1 MPIGLCLMVGLVLVE
16 RAPTIE
22 TPEALPVPVI
32 MPDFSTYTD
41 VRARKQA
48 FFDYML
54 PLVRNANAAVAAE
67 RRFLLRLREKLA
79 GGITISK
86 RDSGSLLQLADKYLV
101 DSQKPPPGMVAD
113 LIKRV
118 DTIPASLVL
127 AQAANESAWGTSR
140 FARQGKN
147 VFGIWCFRDGC
158 GKVPNARDPGKRHEV
173 ASFDSVQDGVSY
185 YLLLLNTH
193 PAYAQLRSLR
203 DEKRRVDEKPT
214 GATLAEGLLRYSE
227 RGGAYV
233 RELQAMIRVNQL
245 QRYTIDHFQD
255 AGEEAGQRN
264 P

>member
-1 MPIGLCLMVGLVLVE
+1 
-16 RAPTIE
+16 
-22 TPEALPVPVI
+22 
-32 MPDFSTYTD
+32 
-41 VRARKQA
+41 
-48 FFDYML
+48 
-54 PLVRNANAAVAAE
+54 
-67 RRFLLRLREKLA
+67 
-79 GGITISK
+79 
-86 RDSGSLLQLADKYLV
+86 
-101 DSQKPPPGMVAD
+101 
-113 LIKRV
+113 V

-158 GKVPNARDPGKRHEV
+158 GKVPNARAPGKRHEV

-255 AGEEAGQRN
+255 AGEGAGQRN